1 METVAVQ
8 PEMFVKMAT
17 AEWERQNNNFNK
29 LLSSLP
35 DEQLAKEIAPGRN
48 TGHYLVGHLIAVT
61 DAMLPILGF
70 GERVFPYLENVFL
83 KNPDKSGLQK
93 TPLPELRENL
103 KVINEKLNE
112 HIRSASAAEWF
123 TRHMAVKEEDFAKE
137 PHRNK
142 LNVLINRANHM
153 SYHLGQL
160 ALLQ

>member
-1 METVAVQ
+1 MLCCRYLV
-8 PEMFVKMAT
+8 
-17 AEWERQNNNFNK
+17 
-29 LLSSLP
+29 
-35 DEQLAKEIAPGRN
+35 LAKG
-48 TGHYLVGHLIAVT
+48 Y
-61 DAMLPILGF
+61 
-70 GERVFPYLENVFL
+70 FPYLENVFL